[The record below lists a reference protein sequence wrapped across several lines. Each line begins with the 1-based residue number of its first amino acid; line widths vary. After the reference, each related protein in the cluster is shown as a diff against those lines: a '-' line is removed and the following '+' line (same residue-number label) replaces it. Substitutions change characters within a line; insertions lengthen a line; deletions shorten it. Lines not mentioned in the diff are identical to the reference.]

1 VTDPGLQRQSAKG
14 RVALRRPGPRG
25 WTNRGGGAAAYVEMA
40 PEWRGTSVQV
50 CGLWPFIA
58 GSGSPMVGVPLGRH
72 LFTNTTVCSD
82 PINWFTRAKLISN
95 PGVFILGLTGRG
107 KSTVVRRMA
116 TGLAAFGT
124 NPIVFGDTKPD
135 YADLRLFCS
144 FRGLSS
150 QRPGQRRWDGG
161 QCRILLGA

>member
-1 VTDPGLQRQSAKG
+1 MSL
-14 RVALRRPGPRG
+14 RPGPRG
-25 WTNRGGGAAAYVEMA
+25 WTNRAGGASAYVEAA

-58 GSGSPMVGVPLGRH
+58 GSGSPMVGVPLGKH

-95 PGVFILGLTGRG
+95 PGVMVLGLTGRG

-116 TGLAAFGT
+116 TGLAAQGV
-124 NPIVFGDTKPD
+124 N
-135 YADLRLFCS
+135 
-144 FRGLSS
+144 
-150 QRPGQRRWDGG
+150 
-161 QCRILLGA
+161 